1 MGHWK
6 EIAIEMQEQKGDRHL
21 ADLLGI
27 TYDELTELDYEIET
41 DQSKDGLIY
50 NYRVEFDIDNSPKH
64 ILSKIRNLEDGCR
77 VYFQP
82 WDFDEEYDYDEQYE
96 AITEN
101 KDYLLKF
108 NDEIANLQALNSLKI
123 PDEVLKAILHRQL
136 FISVIGTMET
146 FLADAFINLTND
158 NEEFLKN
165 FIETHPEFKKRKFEL
180 REVFEEYAKIKD
192 TAKKVMLDTIYHNL
206 PTVSQMFA
214 DTFKIEFPNIKDVY
228 EFVLKRHDLVH
239 RNGKTKEG
247 EAVVTDETAINE
259 LISKVTIF
267 INDIVLKLDI
277 K

>member
-1 MGHWK
+1 MGYWK
-6 EIAIEMQEQKGDRHL
+6 EIAMEMQEQEDDRHL

-50 NYRVEFDIDNSPKH
+50 NYRVKFDIDNSPKH
-64 ILSKIRNLEDGCR
+64 ILSKIKNLEDGCR

-101 KDYLLKF
+101 KDYLQKF
-108 NDEIANLQALNSLKI
+108 KDETANLQALNSLKI

-180 REVFEEYAKIKD
+180 REVFEEYAKIKE
-192 TAKKVMLDTIYHNL
+192 TAKKVMPDTIYHNL
-206 PTVSQMFA
+206 ATVSQMFA
-214 DTFKIEFPNIKDVY
+214 DTFKIEFPSIKDVY
-228 EFVLKRHDLVH
+228 GYVLKRHDLVH
-239 RNGKTKEG
+239 RNGKTKER

-259 LISKVTIF
+259 LIDKVTIF
-267 INDIVLKLDI
+267 INDIATKLDI